1 VSLALLEG
9 LDSQRVF
16 ESTLRFEDLAEFHV
30 PFDLLV
36 GDEATEAT
44 LRDLAEH
51 QGKVA
56 LIGPSGS
63 GKSSV
68 IASVLGPLAEDL
80 ADDLVPIRIPVAATN
95 ATTIQQPVAFAQHLL
110 RTVIRYASEIIP
122 ADERM
127 ALERSAADQIT
138 ATGRERSTRINVG
151 APRILTD
158 TGLSTEVRSG
168 AEQIINEVSASGAIG
183 SMPRLAEIFRA
194 RGREP
199 LWIIDD
205 SDRWLRIGG
214 EDQTEVAEAFFRRIV
229 PMLAREI
236 DCGFVI
242 AVHEQYLGLAAY
254 RESRPLLSRVIDVP
268 TPPDPRAAIATIV
281 DHRMGL
287 FFGPEAGTDELID
300 ESGLDLLATNYSEG
314 RSLRNVIATLN
325 RATQLACTDRVEKVD
340 RNLIQTALADLS

>member
-1 VSLALLEG
+1 VSLELLEG
-9 LDSQRVF
+9 LDSRRVF

-30 PFDLLV
+30 PFDRLV
-36 GDEATEAT
+36 RNEATEAT
-44 LRDLAEH
+44 LRDLAER

-68 IASVLGPLAEDL
+68 IASVLGPLAEGL
-80 ADDLVPIRIPVAATN
+80 ADRLVPIRIPVAATN

-122 ADERM
+122 ADERQ
-127 ALERSAADQIT
+127 ALERSAADQVT
-138 ATGRERSTRINVG
+138 AVGRERSTRINVG
-151 APRILTD
+151 APKILTD
-158 TGLSTEVRSG
+158 TGLSAEVKSG
-168 AEQIINEVSASGAIG
+168 AEQIVNEVSASGAVG

-194 RGREP
+194 HGREP

-214 EDQTEVAEAFFRRIV
+214 EDQTEVAEAFFRRII

-242 AVHEQYLGLAAY
+242 AVHDEYLALDPY
-254 RESRPLLSRVIDVP
+254 RESRPLLSRVIDLP
-268 TPPDPRAAIATIV
+268 SPPDPRAAIGAIV
-281 DHRMGL
+281 DHRVGL
-287 FFGPEAGTDELID
+287 FFGTETGTDEVID
-300 ESGLDLLATNYSEG
+300 GPALDLLATTYSKG
-314 RSLRNVIATLN
+314 RNLRNVIATLN
-325 RATQLACTDRVEKVD
+325 RATQLACTDRVDRLD